1 MIKVALLLPE
11 DYQLSSVANI
21 LEVFEMANTIHK
33 KESGDERFKV
43 QIIQQHQKQGNEV
56 SQFHERNIKTTRS
69 TTNYNLVLIPAL
81 KRDNLKLSVQKNNAF
96 IPWLQNQF
104 KDGAEIA
111 SFCSGAFLFAET
123 GLLNGRLATTHV
135 DVCPNFILTY
145 PLVFVK
151 PGRTLTVDWN
161 CYTSGGATSAFHL
174 LIFLIQKLCG
184 NEMAIKISKNFS
196 IELDRYHQ
204 SYFSTFRPIY
214 SHSDEL
220 IKSIQ
225 NNLEENYL
233 NIRTIEDVA
242 KKYPSSRR
250 NLVRRFIKAT
260 GLPPIEYLQNIRIEK
275 AKQLLENTNSSV
287 SEIISE
293 TGYTDPKS
301 FRKIFLKLVG
311 VPPLAYREKFKL
323 G

>member
-11 DYQLSSVANI
+11 DFQLSSIANI
-21 LEVFEMANTIHK
+21 LEVFETVNSIQRSETG
-33 KESGDERFKV
+33 ENQFKL
-43 QIIQQHQKQGNEV
+43 QIIKQKLGSEYPK
-56 SQFHERNIKTTRS
+56 FHGWNIKTIRS
-69 TTNYNLVLIPAL
+69 PANYNLVLIPAL
-81 KRDNLKLSVQKNNAF
+81 KRENLELSVQKNRAF

-135 DVCPNFILTY
+135 DVCPNFVLKY

-161 CYTSGGATSAFHL
+161 CYTSGGATSSFHL
-174 LIFLIQKLCG
+174 IIFLIQKFCG
-184 NEMAIKISKNFS
+184 NTIAIKISKLFS

-204 SYFSTFRPIY
+204 SYFSTFRPVY

-225 NNLEENYL
+225 TNLEENYL
-233 NIRTIEDVA
+233 SIRTIEDVT

-250 NLVRRFIKAT
+250 NIVRRFIKAT
-260 GLPPIEYLQNIRIEK
+260 GLPPIEYLQNVRIER
-275 AKQLLENTNSSV
+275 AKELLENTSKSV

-311 VPPLAYREKFKL
+311 IPPLAYRERFKL

>member
-11 DYQLSSVANI
+11 DYQLSSMANI
-21 LEVFEMANTIHK
+21 LEVFETANIIHK
-33 KESGDERFKV
+33 KENGEDRFKL
-43 QIIQQHQKQGNEV
+43 QIIQQYQKQGNEV
-56 SQFHERNIKTTRS
+56 SQFYERSIKTTRS

-81 KRDNLKLSVQKNNAF
+81 KRDDLKLSVQKNYAF
-96 IPWLQNQF
+96 TPWLQNQF

-161 CYTSGGATSAFHL
+161 CYTSGGATSSFHL
-174 LIFLIQKLCG
+174 LIYLIQKFCG
-184 NEMAIKISKNFS
+184 NEMAIKISKTFS
-196 IELDRYHQ
+196 VELDRYHQ
-204 SYFSTFRPIY
+204 TYFSTFRPIY

-220 IKSIQ
+220 VKLIQ
-225 NNLEENYL
+225 NNLEGNYL
-233 NIRTIEDVA
+233 SIRTIEDVT

-250 NLVRRFIKAT
+250 NLVRRFIKST
-260 GLPPIEYLQNIRIEK
+260 GLPPIEYLQNVRIEK
-275 AKQLLENTNSSV
+275 AKQLLENTNKSV

-311 VPPLAYREKFKL
+311 IPPLAYREKFRL